1 MKSGKWLYENGL
13 SVCLFACFLVTEIGM
28 SLVGHTQYNQQQ
40 TEHLLPSITYLQY
53 LTSGAFVSATM
64 ENWESEFLQM
74 SAYVLFT
81 TFLYQKGSAESKTPG
96 QLDYVDADPRA
107 VRTTSSTPWPVR
119 RGGFL
124 LKLYENSLSIALLS
138 LFFISFFLHA
148 MGSAKQYNEQQLQ
161 HGDPTVSLQQYLGTA
176 QFWFESLQNWQSE
189 FFSVGM
195 MVVLT
200 IFLRQRGSPESKPVA
215 MPHAENP

>member
-107 VRTTSSTPWPVR
+107 VRTTSSNPWPVR

-148 MGSAKQYNEQQLQ
+148 MGSAEQYNEQQLQ